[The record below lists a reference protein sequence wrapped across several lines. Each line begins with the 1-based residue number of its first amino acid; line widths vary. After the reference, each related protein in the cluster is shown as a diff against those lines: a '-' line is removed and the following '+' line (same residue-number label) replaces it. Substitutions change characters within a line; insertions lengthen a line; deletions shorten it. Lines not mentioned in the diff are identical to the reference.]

1 MAFRANADEVKTILG
16 GNYDTVNCPPLT
28 RYIAAANGIVNW
40 IYNVCDTDHI
50 NDTAQ
55 LKLIETWLAAH
66 YYQSMDPGY
75 TSKSTG
81 GASGSFKGQT
91 GKYFEA
97 TDYGQRALELD
108 LAGCLLKRQQELMT
122 GNKKTARVLWGGSTR
137 TEWEGY
143 DGPNA

>member
-1 MAFRANADEVKTILG
+1 MARTTSVEVEGILG
-16 GNYDTVNCPPLT
+16 GNYDGSSSLT
-28 RYIAAANGIVNW
+28 RYINAAHAITNW
-40 IYNVCDTDHI
+40 IANVCDTADV
-50 NDTAQ
+50 NDEDQ
-55 LKLIETWLAAH
+55 LTLIETWLAAH
-66 YYQSMDPGY
+66 YYQAMDPGY

-91 GKYFEA
+91 AKYFEA